1 MVEYY
6 PVPEAA
12 PLLPVTGHGSRF
24 IGKSEGHR
32 DMRNSRVHEFL
43 SVRFEAVPRVKR
55 RGPGLRM
62 QCNHHESPLSGKL
75 EKIFEQRASRSL
87 PPPIRQNSEPA
98 NTAIGQESASSDRRV
113 FRGVRERVLAAL
125 ILSIPLQL
133 QGNTLLFDEDLQ
145 PYGAQGRGIGSPAG
159 RFDDE
164 VGFWSHGCHY
174 NYR

>member
-32 DMRNSRVHEFL
+32 DMRDSRVHEFL
-43 SVRFEAVPRVKR
+43 SVLFEAVPRVKR

-75 EKIFEQRASRSL
+75 EKIFEELRAISRQRSRKAVNVMSR
-87 PPPIRQNSEPA
+87 PRY
-98 NTAIGQESASSDRRV
+98 
-113 FRGVRERVLAAL
+113 AA
-125 ILSIPLQL
+125 
-133 QGNTLLFDEDLQ
+133 
-145 PYGAQGRGIGSPAG
+145 
-159 RFDDE
+159 
-164 VGFWSHGCHY
+164 
-174 NYR
+174 